1 MQNTNI
7 IFVTGNNNKFKEAKE
22 ILHNL
27 VQQDIDLIEIQE
39 VDPHKIIEAKLLEAY
54 KINKSA
60 YIVEDTSLFFD
71 CFDLLP
77 GPLIKWFLKDM
88 GNSGLY
94 RLVSMYNNNKAETV
108 VWIGYINDRGEIQYF
123 NSSIEGSI
131 IKPVGENGFGWDR
144 IFKPDGYNKTFAEMS
159 FKEKNKISMRRN
171 VFMKLKSFLEKE
183 Y

>member
-1 MQNTNI
+1 MQNINI
-7 IFVTGNNNKFKEAKE
+7 TFITGNKHKFKEAKE
-22 ILHNL
+22 ILPNL
-27 VQQDIDLIEIQE
+27 IQQSIDLIEIQE

-71 CFDLLP
+71 CFDSLP

-88 GNSGLY
+88 GNNGLY
-94 RLVSMYNNNKAETV
+94 RLVKMYNNNKAEAV
-108 VWIGYINDRGEIQYF
+108 VWIGYINNQGEIQYF

-131 IKPVGENGFGWDR
+131 VKPVGENGFGWDQ

-159 FKEKNKISMRRN
+159 FEEKNKISMRKK
-171 VFMKLKSFLEKE
+171 VFVKLSDYLKIT
-183 Y
+183 